1 MNKIDIIEKEFNNK
15 FPGILEILLL
25 DRTSK
30 KNIIWASNNYLRHGY
45 NPNDHISIESITK
58 RKSRII
64 KPRINKSQTEQ
75 RKRSKDMA
83 EVFTPSWI
91 CNKQNNLIDNDWFGY
106 SNAFNKETD
115 ETWIRTDKVDFKDKD
130 WKDYID
136 LDRLEITCGEAPY
149 LTSRYDVVSGKYIEP
164 FDRIG
169 LLDRKLRVVSENVDN
184 KEEWIDNVI
193 ISYKRIYGY
202 DYQGDNVLLARE
214 NLLATFVD
222 FYFHKFNE
230 NPTLELMTEISTIIS
245 WNIWQMDGMKY
256 VIPDTCYEEKIVQLS
271 IFDDED
277 DIPNVCSGCR
287 SGNIYQHNGKYAKI
301 KNWRNNRIRRFV
313 DLIK

>member
-115 ETWIRTDKVDFKDKD
+115 ETWISTDKVDFKDKD

-184 KEEWIDNVI
+184 KEEWIENVI